1 MRKILRLSLCLLLA
15 ASSVQAEENPTA
27 PTIPMTDLV
36 AQARQEG
43 QPPVPAVAQ
52 EPSLKAEQTP
62 ALKEPTKTQVP
73 DLKDQTSILP
83 TQAPVIREPKPIKPK
98 KDSTA
103 AFDEP
108 VPVNFIAAEMPTI
121 VQLSN
126 RDINRIVC
134 SGPMSDLI
142 YSEEK
147 GVTGHF
153 SGNSQ
158 PTKVGFVGLAVGFNR
173 RSACV
178 SRPLRRPLRGAQ
190 RRPCSSDAVSAP
202 RGRAPTGARRRSRS
216 HGGSPAGARAGRV
229 TGGHTG
235 ARGAAPLPPYAA
247 LSQRRAATPLLV
259 SDRSAR
265 RRGGGFTCGRGRQI
279 EIARW
284 GSRGGASGPRDWW
297 VHGRPRR
304 GPSPPTPPSPRGAH
318 RRPCSSD
325 AVSAPRGRGL
335 YLLARAGRGTGGF
348 TGASGRHP
356 AGACCPP
363 IANRRDVASQFQH
376 PRSPLQARPPKPES
390 STA

>member
-27 PTIPMTDLV
+27 PTIPLTDLV

-43 QPPVPAVAQ
+43 QPRTPSVAP
-52 EPSLKAEQTP
+52 EPSLKGEQTP
-62 ALKEPTKTQVP
+62 VLKEPKKTQVP

-153 SGNSQ
+153 SGNSAFVKFKAEEMNGELMYAETPSELFVVCNGAIYTLIAEPHEIASVTLHLAAPAKDVFKKNMDHYKNLPLEKQ
-158 PTKVGFVGLAVGFNR
+158 VLQIIREGYEGGYPSSYKVSNADTLIPLCGDLSVNLMQTVDVEGVGLR
-173 RSACV
+173 
-178 SRPLRRPLRGAQ
+178 LKQ
-190 RRPCSSDAVSAP
+190 
-202 RGRAPTGARRRSRS
+202 
-216 HGGSPAGARAGRV
+216 
-229 TGGHTG
+229 
-235 ARGAAPLPPYAA
+235 YK
-247 LSQRRAATPLLV
+247 
-259 SDRSAR
+259 
-265 RRGGGFTCGRGRQI
+265 
-279 EIARW
+279 
-284 GSRGGASGPRDWW
+284 
-297 VHGRPRR
+297 
-304 GPSPPTPPSPRGAH
+304 
-318 RRPCSSD
+318 
-325 AVSAPRGRGL
+325 
-335 YLLARAGRGTGGF
+335 
-348 TGASGRHP
+348 
-356 AGACCPP
+356 
-363 IANRRDVASQFQH
+363 VASTK
-376 PRSPLQARPPKPES
+376 REKMGLQEKTFLSLGISES
-390 STA
+390 ILAVAIENHVLNTGEATRVFVVEKREQSQ